1 MLLLVNFLEKFSA
14 KSFQYSTR
22 RTPASKERR
31 APPKPKRK
39 MKKSKSSPKRSD
51 FGKTFTKSPNKR
63 KSLNPFDSSSS
74 SSSEYHEVG
83 PGDDEK
89 TEEMKR
95 DSLERAFQVIEKAE
109 EVNCESLERA
119 LQVIEKGEEINCDSL
134 ERAFKDLEKSIECME
149 ASSQVPKV
157 ALDSSAGAEKR
168 TTNLSVVEEYS
179 PGSPANSSFEG
190 SLRLSP
196 RMARATILRPRSASP
211 RTRSFSFGRDE
222 SEATDHEYNNLWE
235 KRSSSP
241 GIIEYLSDR
250 SVTKSPKVNPKK
262 DQSLSKLDT
271 EKVENEIGNEKETT
285 LTAEARSVEDSPQ
298 TTSQPHTP
306 PPDPEELLTL
316 CKAKNASVSSTIGDE
331 FFFDERD
338 FYEIS
343 DMESDT
349 SLDEFELRFVPFHSN
364 F

>member
-1 MLLLVNFLEKFSA
+1 
-14 KSFQYSTR
+14 
-22 RTPASKERR
+22 
-31 APPKPKRK
+31 
-39 MKKSKSSPKRSD
+39 MKKSKTSPKRSD

-83 PGDDEK
+83 PGEVGPVDDDK
-89 TEEMKR
+89 SEEMKR

-109 EVNCESLERA
+109 EVNCASLERA

-157 ALDSSAGAEKR
+157 ALDSSEGSEKR

-222 SEATDHEYNNLWE
+222 SECADQEYNNLWE

-250 SVTKSPKVNPKK
+250 SK
-262 DQSLSKLDT
+262 DQSLSKLHT
-271 EKVENEIGNEKETT
+271 VEGDNEIRNEKETT
-285 LTAEARSVEDSPQ
+285 AEPHSVEHSPQ
-298 TTSQPHTP
+298 NTSQPQTP
-306 PPDPEELLTL
+306 LPESEDLTP

-349 SLDEFELRFVPFHSN
+349 SLDEFELRSKGSELELSDLESERYWSTQKSKNPPKPVDQITEEDNSKTLTRDEADPES
-364 F
+364 

>member
-1 MLLLVNFLEKFSA
+1 MRQGKCSYQESNYTTIQCENIIFMILNYLL
-14 KSFQYSTR
+14 Y
-22 RTPASKERR
+22 
-31 APPKPKRK
+31 
-39 MKKSKSSPKRSD
+39 
-51 FGKTFTKSPNKR
+51 
-63 KSLNPFDSSSS
+63 
-74 SSSEYHEVG
+74 
-83 PGDDEK
+83 
-89 TEEMKR
+89 
-95 DSLERAFQVIEKAE
+95 
-109 EVNCESLERA
+109 
-119 LQVIEKGEEINCDSL
+119 
-134 ERAFKDLEKSIECME
+134 
-149 ASSQVPKV
+149 
-157 ALDSSAGAEKR
+157 
-168 TTNLSVVEEYS
+168 
-179 PGSPANSSFEG
+179 SSFYVIVNT
-190 SLRLSP
+190 LSP

-222 SEATDHEYNNLWE
+222 SEAADHEYNNLWE

-285 LTAEARSVEDSPQ
+285 LSAEARSVEDSPQ

-316 CKAKNASVSSTIGDE
+316 CKAKNTSVSSTIGDE